1 MAPLGDGDD
10 PVYRSADEQ
19 VARPPLAGARDG
31 RPEGL
36 PFAPPVSAN
45 PSVVDEAMALDET
58 VMLLALARRAAAEP
72 GSQLLGQPIQ
82 EGQDLVEDP

>member
-1 MAPLGDGDD
+1 
-10 PVYRSADEQ
+10 
-19 VARPPLAGARDG
+19 
-31 RPEGL
+31 
-36 PFAPPVSAN
+36 
-45 PSVVDEAMALDET
+45 MALDET